1 LIEVIEDFCAAYKA
15 SPFRGRL
22 GGIRFSDQRRLRKQ
36 HPAMEK
42 IATYPAPGQC
52 GQKELKGEF
61 SYAHLRVMIDFCKN
75 RVQTNK
81 RVEEGLSY
89 SMLMS
94 IPGLA
99 EAGV

>member
-1 LIEVIEDFCAAYKA
+1 MYK
-15 SPFRGRL
+15 PLPLQGKVGRGL
-22 GGIRFSDQRRLRKQ
+22 NAL
-36 HPAMEK
+36 AMEK

-61 SYAHLRVMIDFCKN
+61 SYAHLRVLINFCES

-94 IPGLA
+94 IPGFA